1 MESAKMDRGFPAS
14 ENKGRFRPAAG
25 INLEKLH
32 KLYQGSTTNSRA
44 MAIGNPGETM
54 KFKTMLRNNN
64 PNGVRMSRNQ
74 SFEES
79 EGFNQDDDKEFMSKL
94 K

>member
-1 MESAKMDRGFPAS
+1 M
-14 ENKGRFRPAAG
+14 
-25 INLEKLH
+25 
-32 KLYQGSTTNSRA
+32 A
-44 MAIGNPGETM
+44 MGNPGGSM

-64 PNGVRMSRNQ
+64 PNGMRMSRNQ